1 MYSERAPAESLRT
14 RLECVWTID
23 VTHPISQVV
32 RPDGCIDIIY
42 TRGSSVS
49 RLDVVGTMTT
59 SRSHSFDRGTRIT
72 GLRFLPGK
80 SPAVPAVDAV
90 VPLRDMLRIGDLQ
103 HRLDDGNDPG
113 ALLSAWLAKHNGCPE
128 YREPSTAVEQALR
141 FLDAGRNLD
150 EVAAA
155 ANLSVRQFRR
165 RCAELTGL
173 SPRHLARIL
182 RFRKACQMAGEAPRP
197 NWAGIACN
205 AGYFDQ
211 AHLIR
216 DFREFA
222 GATPM
227 AVFSNTPQTPKP

>member
-1 MYSERAPAESLRT
+1 MYSERVPAESVRS

-23 VTHPISQVV
+23 VTHPMSQPV
-32 RPDGCIDIIY
+32 RPDGCIDILY
-42 TRGSSVS
+42 TRDDGVS

-59 SRSHSFDRGTRIT
+59 ARSHWLEPGVHIT

-80 SPAVPAVDAV
+80 SPVVPHVDTV

-103 HRLDDGNDPG
+103 HRLDDSNDPG
-113 ALLSAWLAKHNGCPE
+113 ALLSAWIAQHN
-128 YREPSTAVEQALR
+128 EPPTAVEQALR
-141 FLDAGRNLD
+141 FLEDGRDVD

-165 RCAELTGL
+165 RCVELTGI

-182 RFRKACQMAGEAPRP
+182 RFRKACQMAGQTPQID
-197 NWAGIACN
+197 WAGIACD

-227 AVFSNTPQTPKP
+227 AVFSNTPAPTKP

>member
-1 MYSERAPAESLRT
+1 MDVAQRA
-14 RLECVWTID
+14 
-23 VTHPISQVV
+23 SQSV
-32 RPDGCIDIIY
+32 RPDGCIDILY
-42 TRGSSVS
+42 TRDNSIS

-59 SRSHSFDRGTRIT
+59 ARSHWLHPGTHIT

-80 SPAVPAVDAV
+80 SPVVPAVDTV
-90 VPLRDMLRIGDLQ
+90 VPLGDMLRIGDLQ
-103 HRLDDGNDPG
+103 RRLDDSSDPG
-113 ALLSAWLAKHNGCPE
+113 AVLSAWLAQHN
-128 YREPSTAVEQALR
+128 EPPTAVEQALR
-141 FLDAGRNLD
+141 FLDDGHDLD

-165 RCAELTGL
+165 RCAELTGI

-182 RFRKACQMAGEAPRP
+182 RFRKVCQMAARTLHPD
-197 NWAGIACN
+197 WAGIACD

-227 AVFSNTPQTPKP
+227 AVFSNTSAPPTP

>member
-1 MYSERAPAESLRT
+1 
-14 RLECVWTID
+14 
-23 VTHPISQVV
+23 V
-32 RPDGCIDIIY
+32 RPDGCIDILY
-42 TRGSSVS
+42 TRDNGVS

-59 SRSHSFDRGTRIT
+59 TRSHRLDPGTHVT
-72 GLRFLPGK
+72 GLRFFPGK
-80 SPAVPAVDAV
+80 SPVVPAVDTV

-103 HRLDDGNDPG
+103 RRLDDTNDPG
-113 ALLSAWLAKHNGCPE
+113 TLLSAWLATHN
-128 YREPSTAVEQALR
+128 EPPTAIEQALS
-141 FLDAGRNLD
+141 FLDEGRDLD
-150 EVAAA
+150 EIAAA

-165 RCAELTGL
+165 RCAELTGI

-182 RFRKACQMAGEAPRP
+182 RFRKACQMAGQTPRP
-197 NWAGIACN
+197 HWAGIACD

-227 AVFSNTPQTPKP
+227 AVFSNTRAPATP